1 MVKRIRETCWL
12 VTLAALSPVACIQ
25 AALDEWNA
33 LTAAEPSTGAGT
45 TADSSGTADVEPT
58 GGVQTVT
65 SATTAPSST
74 SAPSAT
80 DSTSSTGEPTEPLEI
95 KQFKFEPSPLTKPG
109 VSSAVMEVS
118 DNVTSATIYLDGKIV
133 AKGSPDTLTYAIE
146 ATSADFNGD
155 HDFKLLVLDGKG
167 GSREQ
172 SASLKIDIQPHGT
185 MKCPYQDELSQ
196 HSAIASLVF
205 GEKYIAALGVRDEGS
220 GPKLAL
226 WRIDPTM
233 CSMYDQQSIDD
244 WTELGVEKLPSIGT
258 ALATDESG
266 NYVLAGNLLVGAEPQ
281 PYLALLRADDLS
293 LIWETTGDL
302 GDEVAGVTWVPWPYE
317 RIVMV
322 GSRRT
327 SENPI
332 RYDGLV
338 KGYTT
343 TGVVW
348 TGKMLQAPFTADEA
362 SKDEFNLRSE
372 KVLAVDINPDTLEV
386 LVVGEREF
394 KPSQQLLTVYQ
405 RTFTARYDPLGGAL
419 LGTWTS
425 TGDSFPHDSARSL
438 RWCGGSFI
446 AGGWTRDEALGAKP
460 QPLVRR
466 IDGKGGSLS
475 RRAEPI
481 ADVTINGV
489 DCDREAKVVSA
500 GERVTGGQTDALSF
514 ATKLPDQPPVWQD
527 KHAGL
532 GNGDDGAMAVDCD
545 AWGFC
550 AWGGYELVAG
560 KTRAIVKIHYP

>member
-1 MVKRIRETCWL
+1 MVKRIKETCWL
-12 VTLAALSPVACIQ
+12 VTLAALLPAGCLQ

-33 LTAAEPSTGAGT
+33 LTAAEPSTGVGT
-45 TADSSGTADVEPT
+45 TADSSGMADVEPT
-58 GGVQTVT
+58 SGVQTVT
-65 SATTAPSST
+65 SATSST
-74 SAPSAT
+74 TGPSPADT
-80 DSTSSTGEPTEPLEI
+80 TSSTGEPAEPLEI

-109 VSSAVMEVS
+109 LSTAVMEVS
-118 DNVTSATIYLDGKIV
+118 DNVTSATIYLDGKVV
-133 AKGSPDTLTYAIE
+133 AQGSPDTLTYVME

-155 HDFKLLVLDGKG
+155 YEYKLLVLDGKG

-205 GEKYIAALGVRDEGS
+205 GEKYIAALGVRDAGS
-220 GPKLAL
+220 GPKLSL
-226 WRIDPTM
+226 WRIDPTT
-233 CSMYDQQSIDD
+233 CSLHDQQSVDD
-244 WTELGVEKLPSIGT
+244 WTKLGVEKLPSIGT

-266 NYVLAGNLLVGAEPQ
+266 NYVIAGNLLVGAEPQ

-327 SENPI
+327 NKNPI

-348 TGKMLQAPFTADEA
+348 TGKMLRAPFSADEA
-362 SKDEFNLRSE
+362 FKDEFNKSSE
-372 KVLAVDINPDTLEV
+372 KALAVDVNPDTLEV

-394 KPSQQLLTVYQ
+394 QPEQQDMSIFQ

-425 TGDSFPHDSARSL
+425 TGDYFAHDSARSL
-438 RWCGGSFI
+438 RWCGDAFI
-446 AGGWTRDEALGAKP
+446 AGGWTRDVELDAKP

-466 IDGKGGSLS
+466 LDVKGKSLS
-475 RRAEPI
+475 RRAESFV
-481 ADVTINGV
+481 DVTINGA

-500 GERVTGGQTDALSF
+500 GERVIAGQTDALIF
-514 ATKLPDQPPVWQD
+514 ATKLPEQPPVWQD
-527 KHAGL
+527 EHHGL
-532 GNGDDGAMAVDCD
+532 GNGDDGATAVDCD

-550 AWGGYELVAG
+550 AWGGYEFVAG